1 MTRRQEE
8 QAAPRAERRRQAE
21 RRRGIERRLEVSGDE
36 RLRTPPWAQQCGQF
50 LTRFLF
56 GAFGIGYF
64 NLGFAPESTLFSLA
78 AINAVLALFMTLHA
92 IGLWHSTTRL
102 RSVARWRLGLWLDLG
117 AISFMVLADPN
128 VPSPGYLAYI
138 MVILGNG
145 MRYGSRFFTEAV
157 VGTFAF
163 GLILM
168 VLRFEDYVLGFD
180 AGTVLFM
187 LFCAIIVLYAY
198 GLNVQAER
206 TRRQLET
213 EREVDDLTGLLNRR
227 AFQERGEPMFRALTS
242 DGDPLVVLFADLDGF
257 KAVND
262 KHGHKVGDEVLA
274 AVGRAIAG
282 CVRRTD
288 VAARYGGDEFVLM
301 LPDTDLD
308 RATAVARRLQ
318 ETLAEWS
325 RRYQVALSLSVGM
338 GQFPQ
343 PGCDFKTALER
354 VDQAMYQGRLAQ
366 GRGGIRRVESIVTH

>member
-1 MTRRQEE
+1 MTRRRGTHP
-8 QAAPRAERRRQAE
+8 APAERRRQAE
-21 RRRGIERRLEVSGDE
+21 RRRGLERRLAVSGDE
-36 RLRTPPWAQQCGQF
+36 HLRTPPWMQQCTQY

-56 GAFGIGYF
+56 GVLGFGYF
-64 NLGFAPESTLFSLA
+64 NLGFAPESTLFSLVG
-78 AINAVLALFMTLHA
+78 INAVLALFMALHA
-92 IGLWHSTTRL
+92 FGLWHSTTRL
-102 RSVARWRLGLWLDLG
+102 RSVARWRFGLWLDLG
-117 AISFMVLADPN
+117 VVSFMVLADPN

-157 VGTFAF
+157 VGVFAF
-163 GLILM
+163 GLVLM
-168 VLRFEDYVLGFD
+168 ILRFEDYALGLD
-180 AGTVLFM
+180 ASTVLFM

-206 TRRQLET
+206 TRRQLEAD
-213 EREVDDLTGLLNRR
+213 REVDDLTGLLNRR
-227 AFQERGEPMFRALTS
+227 AFQERAEPMFRALTR
-242 DGDPLVVLFADLDGF
+242 DGDPMVVLFADLDGF

-262 KHGHKVGDEVLA
+262 KHGHQTGDEVLA

-282 CVRRTD
+282 CVRRSD

-301 LPDTDLD
+301 LPATDLD

-325 RRYQVALSLSVGM
+325 RRYQISLSLSVGM

-366 GRGGIRRVESIVTH
+366 GRGGIRRIEPIVTH

>member
-1 MTRRQEE
+1 
-8 QAAPRAERRRQAE
+8 
-21 RRRGIERRLEVSGDE
+21 
-36 RLRTPPWAQQCGQF
+36 
-50 LTRFLF
+50 
-56 GAFGIGYF
+56 
-64 NLGFAPESTLFSLA
+64 
-78 AINAVLALFMTLHA
+78 
-92 IGLWHSTTRL
+92 
-102 RSVARWRLGLWLDLG
+102 
-117 AISFMVLADPN
+117 

-157 VGTFAF
+157 IGMFAF
-163 GLILM
+163 GVVLM
-168 VLRFEDYVLGFD
+168 GLRFEDYVLNLD
-180 AGTVLFM
+180 ASTVLFM

-206 TRRQLET
+206 TRLQLES
-213 EREVDDLTGLLNRR
+213 EREIDDLTGLLNRR
-227 AFQERGEPMFRALTS
+227 AFQERAEPMFRALTS

-262 KHGHKVGDEVLA
+262 QHGHQAGDEVLA

-282 CVRRTD
+282 CVRHTD

-301 LPDTDLD
+301 LPATDLD
-308 RATAVARRLQ
+308 RATTVARRLQ

-325 RRYQVALSLSVGM
+325 RRYQISLSLSVGM

-366 GRGGIRRVESIVTH
+366 GRGGIRRIETIVTH